1 MARIDDYQNARHLA
15 VETLRLQPLQEIL
28 KKSGYQ
34 GKGQENIHIP
44 FLDRT
49 YAVTYPDFVFSDVA
63 DAAKAVPLAEQV
75 LILHY
80 LSAQSPSR
88 PVGRWVAY
96 REIPGATFYFP
107 AFVKRAIDPLKK
119 AFGSDAA
126 ALKRTAA
133 RLNGKTIAAGDA
145 ACEFQVL
152 PRVPLQLIVWEADL
166 EFGAEGN
173 ILFDG
178 GIADILSAEDI
189 AWLAGM
195 LVYRLIALSRF

>member
-1 MARIDDYQNARHLA
+1 MARIDDYQNARNLA
-15 VETLRLQPLQEIL
+15 VEALSRQSFHEIL

-34 GKGQENIHIP
+34 GKGSETIYIP

-80 LSAQSPSR
+80 LSAKSPSR

-126 ALKRTAA
+126 VLKRAAA

-152 PRVPLQLIVWEADL
+152 PRVPLQLIVWEADA

-178 GIADILSAEDI
+178 GIADMLSAEDI